1 MKQLSPKNV
10 PHSSLHI
17 WIMSFIVGLLLVMA
31 LATALRLPHFWA
43 AGDVVRLV
51 GTLVFNLVALAG
63 VMDNIHTHVLFWQ
76 SQHRAVAQ
84 PA

>member
-1 MKQLSPKNV
+1 MKQLSVKNV
-10 PHSSLHI
+10 PHSAAHVWL
-17 WIMSFIVGLLLVMA
+17 MSFIVALLLVMA
-31 LATALRLPHFWA
+31 LSAAIRLPHYWA
-43 AGDVVRLV
+43 ASDVVRLV

-63 VMDNIHTHVLFWQ
+63 VIDNIHTHVLFWQ